1 MTDDVKPGTSDQP
14 DDTRRPSPSAA
25 AASRARRIGG
35 RPLPGPSVTEAA
47 EVTEAAS
54 AKVDVAKRPRR
65 PNVATRL
72 RRSSRPSGA
81 EPRRPAR
88 EPRSRGRW
96 LAQLGWLPAV
106 VAGLAVL
113 AMLAVAAWQS
123 HGVWWAKTAQD
134 TRERTQQEVLA
145 AAKTCAA
152 AILSYD
158 YRNLDAAE
166 AAGKACTTGQLKSD
180 YTKAMETTVKQL
192 APQSK
197 TVQTLQIA
205 KAGIE
210 SVSPDGKQWVVLVY
224 GQQAVTD
231 AKTKSGD
238 APRLDLSNPEV
249 TLDLVGGKWLV
260 SNLGNPG

>member
-1 MTDDVKPGTSDQP
+1 MTDDVKPGTADQP
-14 DDTRRPSPSAA
+14 DQGRRPSPSAA

-35 RPLPGPSVTEAA
+35 RPLPGPSVAEAA
-47 EVTEAAS
+47 EVAEPAS

-65 PNVATRL
+65 PA
-72 RRSSRPSGA
+72 RPSGD

-88 EPRSRGRW
+88 EPRPKGRW
-96 LAQLGWLPAV
+96 RARLGWLPAG

-134 TRERTQQEVLA
+134 ARDRTQQEVLA
-145 AAKTCAA
+145 VAKTCAA

-158 YRNLDAAE
+158 YRKLDAAE

-238 APRLDLSNPEV
+238 APRLDLSSPEV

>member
-1 MTDDVKPGTSDQP
+1 MTDDVKPGTAEQP
-14 DDTRRPSPSAA
+14 DQGRRPSPSAA

-35 RPLPGPSVTEAA
+35 RPLPGPSVGETAD
-47 EVTEAAS
+47 VTEPAA
-54 AKVDVAKRPRR
+54 AKADVTKRPRR
-65 PNVATRL
+65 PG
-72 RRSSRPSGA
+72 RPKGE

-88 EPRSRGRW
+88 EPRPKGRW
-96 LAQLGWLPAV
+96 LARLGWLPAG

-113 AMLAVAAWQS
+113 AVLAVAAWQS
-123 HGVWWAKTAQD
+123 HGVWWAKTAQGD
-134 TRERTQQEVLA
+134 RDRTQQEVLA
-145 AAKTCAA
+145 VAKTCAA

-210 SVSPDGKQWVVLVY
+210 SISPDGKQWVVLVY

-238 APRLDLSNPEV
+238 APRLDLSSPEV